1 LATSRG
7 ARGRG
12 RLLGGVEA
20 AHATEAVVRIL
31 IALAVVAAIL
41 VVVFATGWADDKA
54 RPGTR
59 GRAPVSTPVTTPTP

>member
-1 LATSRG
+1 
-7 ARGRG
+7 
-12 RLLGGVEA
+12 
-20 AHATEAVVRIL
+20 VRIL